1 MVHLSKVR
9 RDASPPDLVIPR
21 EYNAAHDLI
30 QRNLEAGR
38 GAKLAYIDDAGRYTY
53 DDLAARVNRFANAL
67 DGLGNHREERVL
79 LCLLDTIDFPTCF
92 LGAIKAG
99 VVPVPVNTLLTAA
112 DYQYMLTDSGATTLV
127 VSKLLWPH
135 FAEIIGDVPSLKH
148 VVVSGGTVDGH
159 LGLDAIMA
167 AASDKKLPADTV
179 ADEPCFWLYSS
190 GSTGKPKGT
199 VHVHSSLINT
209 AELYAIPTLELSEDD
224 VVFSAA
230 KLFFAYGLGN
240 GLTFPLAIGATTVLM
255 AERPTAE
262 AVFRRLR
269 EHRPAVFYGVPTL
282 YGMML
287 AHPDCP
293 RRDELRLRCCTSA
306 GEALPDELG
315 RQWSERF
322 GVDILDGIGST
333 EMLHIFMSNRAGEV
347 RYGSTGR
354 PVPGYR
360 VRIVDENGLPV
371 ATGEIGTLEV
381 SGPSSAIAYW
391 NNRAKSRDTFRGEWT
406 HTGDK
411 FTESEDG
418 YFVYAGRGDDMLK
431 VGGIY
436 VSPTEVEAALMT
448 HDDVLEAAV
457 VGRADDG
464 GLIKPAAYVVLKEGR
479 KPNEER
485 AEALKRHVKARLAP
499 YKYPRWVEFMP
510 SLPRTATGKLQ
521 RFKLR

>member
-1 MVHLSKVR
+1 MVHLSKPR
-9 RDASPPDLVIPR
+9 REASPPEPSIPS

-30 QRNLEAGR
+30 QRNLDAGR
-38 GAKLAYIDDAGRYTY
+38 GGKVAYIDDQGRYTY
-53 DDLAARVNRFANAL
+53 DELAARVNRFANAL
-67 DGLGNHREERVL
+67 QSLGARREDRVL

-99 VVPVPVNTLLTAA
+99 IVPVAVNTLLTPA
-112 DYQYMLTDSGATTLV
+112 DYQYMLRDSRATTLV
-127 VSKLLWPH
+127 VSHLLWPN
-135 FAEIIGDVPSLKH
+135 FAEIIGDVPTLERI
-148 VVVSGGTVDGH
+148 VISGGAVDGH
-159 LGLDAIMA
+159 QQLDEIMA
-167 AASDKKLPADTV
+167 AASDERRPAETV

-199 VHVHSSLINT
+199 VHVHSNLVNT
-209 AELYAIPTLELSEDD
+209 AELYAIPTLGLSEDD

-240 GLTFPLAIGATTVLM
+240 GLTFPLSVGATTVLM

-262 AVFRRLR
+262 AVFKRLR
-269 EHRPAVFYGVPTL
+269 EHQPSVFYGVPTL
-282 YGMML
+282 FGMML

-293 RRDELRLRCCTSA
+293 RGEELRMRCCTSA

-315 RQWSERF
+315 RQWSARF

-347 RYGSTGR
+347 RYGTTGK
-354 PVPGYR
+354 PLPGYR
-360 VRIVDENGLPV
+360 VRIVDDDGNVLAP
-371 ATGEIGTLEV
+371 GEIGTLEV
-381 SGPSSAIAYW
+381 SGPSSAAAYW
-391 NNRAKSRDTFRGEWT
+391 NNRAKSKDTFRGAWT

-411 FTESEDG
+411 FSETEDG
-418 YFVYAGRGDDMLK
+418 YFIYAGRGDDMLK

-448 HDDVLEAAV
+448 HEDVLEAAV
-457 VGRADDG
+457 VGRPDEG
-464 GLIKPAAYVVLKEGR
+464 GLIKPAAYLVLKDGR
-479 KPNEER
+479 KPTPELAER
-485 AEALKRHVKARLAP
+485 LKQFVKARLAP
-499 YKYPRWVEFMP
+499 FKYPRWIEFKD